1 MSPWHLPLIWKTH
14 IETARVTDSAEWLNR
29 LWHIWSP
36 VDVIDR
42 MKPGKAKKV
51 EPGGRKKRKIG
62 TGVKL
67 DYYYI

>member
-1 MSPWHLPLIWKTH
+1 MYIYIYIPMTSPINL
-14 IETARVTDSAEWLNR
+14 ENSQAEWLNR

-51 EPGGRKKRKIG
+51 EPGGRKKKMEL
-62 TGVKL
+62 VSN
-67 DYYYI
+67 

>member
-1 MSPWHLPLIWKTH
+1 MTSPINL
-14 IETARVTDSAEWLNR
+14 ENSQAEWLNR

-51 EPGGRKKRKIG
+51 EPGGRKKKNG

-67 DYYYI
+67 DYYIYNILYDYIII

>member
-1 MSPWHLPLIWKTH
+1 MYIYIHMTSPINL
-14 IETARVTDSAEWLNR
+14 ENSQAEWLNR

-51 EPGGRKKRKIG
+51 EPGGRKKKMEL
-62 TGVKL
+62 VSN
-67 DYYYI
+67 